1 MEVFMKVK
9 YLLFLFLS
17 LSLITAQTWQYGPPT
32 TDFRFTR
39 FDGEYFS
46 KTGRVYFLGGR
57 LSDNSTSGAVWCFI
71 PDSGVYRSMGV
82 TMPIPVSNYNI
93 CILQDNY
100 SGIDT
105 YGLYIVG
112 GRTAGGPKTAA
123 VQVYYPMSNTVRV
136 IDSDPLPMRIGG
148 TRIPIPGANVVYNNK
163 MYVFGGFNESLSPY
177 VSNETWVYDP
187 LAPAGSR
194 WSRIT
199 TANLSVARTYI
210 TTAVVNNKIYAIGGD
225 IFNGTYLYAQKI
237 VEVFDPENPDLGWQ
251 RLADLPDS
259 SGETRAFGFDS
270 TSPYGFA
277 NRIIVAG
284 NGKWPNE
291 TNQCFIYDV
300 INNTWST
307 FTYLNQARRN
317 HAGVF
322 IPGTRNTGGIPGI
335 WVFGGRAVTD
345 THVLSSVEYYQL
357 AAVGMAERNKKK
369 PGEEIL
375 RITPNIFSH
384 SATISYW
391 VKEPEEVSIA
401 LYSVDGKLLIPLVN
415 RYHLPGNYQI
425 PLNGKKLTP
434 GIYFI
439 RRIGEKSNAV
449 QRLTKVN

>member
-1 MEVFMKVK
+1 MKGK
-9 YLLFLFLS
+9 YLLFLTLS
-17 LSLITAQTWQYGPPT
+17 LSLLAAQTWQYGPPT
-32 TDFRFTR
+32 TGFRFTR
-39 FDGEYFS
+39 FDGEYFP
-46 KTGRVYFLGGR
+46 KTGKVYFLGGR

-71 PDSGVYRSMGV
+71 PDSGIYRSMGV
-82 TMPIPVSNYNI
+82 SMPIPVSNYNI
-93 CILQDNY
+93 CILKDNY
-100 SGIDT
+100 SEIDT

-123 VQVYYPMSNTVRV
+123 VQVYYPMSNTVRT
-136 IDSDPLPMRIGG
+136 IDTDPLPMRIGG
-148 TRIPIPGANVVYNNK
+148 VRIPIPGANVVYNNK

-177 VSNETWVYDP
+177 VSNETWVFDP

-199 TANLSVARTYI
+199 EANLNLARTYI

-237 VEVFDPENPDLGWQ
+237 VEVFDPENPSAGWV
-251 RLADLPDS
+251 RVADLPDS

-277 NRIIVAG
+277 NKIIVAG

-300 INNTWST
+300 TNNTWST

-322 IPGTRNTGGIPGI
+322 IPGDRNTGGIPGI
-335 WVFGGRAVTD
+335 WVFGGRATAD

-357 AAVGMAERNKKK
+357 NVVGMKEGKEKKME
-369 PGEEIL
+369 EEIL
-375 RITPNIFSH
+375 RVSPNIFSH
-384 SATISYW
+384 TATVNYFL
-391 VKEPEEVSIA
+391 KEAAAVDLA
-401 LYSVDGKLLIPLVN
+401 LYSVDGKLLKVLAN
-415 RYHLPGNYQI
+415 KHSLPGNYQVS
-425 PLNGKKLTP
+425 LDGERLTP
-434 GIYFI
+434 GVYFLRLRTEKLNLV
-439 RRIGEKSNAV
+439 RRV
-449 QRLTKVN
+449 TKVK